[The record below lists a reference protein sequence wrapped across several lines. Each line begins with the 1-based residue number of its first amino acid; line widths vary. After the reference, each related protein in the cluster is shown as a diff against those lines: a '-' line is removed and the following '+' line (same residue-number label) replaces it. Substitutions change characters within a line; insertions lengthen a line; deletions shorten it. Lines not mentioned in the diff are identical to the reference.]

1 MARKLFSVNPP
12 IDVDL
17 FNHGALGDIA
27 VRADIGAD
35 GTFETF
41 FDFLGGQGTWDD
53 HLVLL
58 LQAAGRSDVTTRQQA
73 VALLIAKKKEEM
85 DMTVKDAWNAVMKA
99 LCEFINV
106 KWKPAGSSPIPSGTS
121 YQTAEEFF
129 TALLAKTQAEVVDG
143 KLVLKI
149 P

>member
-12 IDVDL
+12 VDVDL
-17 FNHGALGDIA
+17 FNNGALGDIA

-41 FDFLGGQGTWDD
+41 FDFLGGQGTWED

-58 LQAAGRSDVTTRQQA
+58 LQAAGRADVTTRQQA
-73 VALLIAKKKEEM
+73 VALLIAKPKSEM
-85 DMTVKDAWNAVMKA
+85 DMTVKDAWNAVLRA
-99 LCEFINV
+99 LCDFLNI
-106 KWKPAGSSPIPSGTS
+106 KWRPSGTTTTPTGGS

-143 KLVLKI
+143 KLVLRI

>member
-17 FNHGALGDIA
+17 FNNGALGDIA
-27 VRADIGAD
+27 IRADIGAD

-41 FDFLGGQGTWDD
+41 FDFLGGQGNWDD

-58 LQAAGRSDVTTRQQA
+58 LQSAGRTDVTTRQQA
-73 VALLIAKKKEEM
+73 AQLLISKPKEEIDAM
-85 DMTVKDAWNAVMKA
+85 LKDAWNAVLRA
-99 LCEFINV
+99 LCEFLNI
-106 KWKPAGSSPIPSGTS
+106 KWRPASAPVQPGAS
-121 YQTAEEFF
+121 YQTAEEMF
-129 TALLAKTQAEVVDG
+129 TAFLAKTQAEVVDG
-143 KLVLKI
+143 KLVLRI